1 MNRKEF
7 MDRLEKLLWNIS
19 DSEREEALQYYND
32 YFDDAGPENEDSV
45 IADLVSPE
53 QVAQKIKAGLSD
65 NTSEFSEQGYR
76 DTRFERADAE
86 LSSRDGRSQAGRG
99 SQADG
104 WSETEPGDTKRRGEK
119 QDRDFWR
126 ILAIILL
133 CILAA
138 PVVLPVCGGILMAV
152 LGIAVGVLA
161 ALVGV
166 ALAGFGI
173 LAGGIVVLVIGV
185 FQAVA
190 TPPVG
195 IALGGVGC
203 ILTAVG
209 ILWSV
214 ATVWCCVKLVPWTIR
229 TLVGLIRLP
238 FRKAGAGR

>member
-86 LSSRDGRSQAGRG
+86 LSSRDGRSQA
-99 SQADG
+99 DG
-104 WSETEPGDTKRRGEK
+104 WSETDTGGRKRRGEK

-214 ATVWCCVKLVPWTIR
+214 ATVWCCVKLVPWMIR